1 MTASKT
7 FRLVED
13 WRKLWRSWSV
23 MVAVLGAALP
33 ELLQVVADNTDLMPW
48 LTAGD
53 KSGIRL
59 ACLILVIVLRPIR
72 QNSLNP
78 KDAP

>member
-1 MTASKT
+1 MIT
-7 FRLVED
+7 LVSN
-13 WRKLWRSWSV
+13 WRELWKSWC
-23 MVAVLGAALP
+23 VLAALFGTLLP

-53 KSGIRL
+53 KSSIRL
-59 ACLILVIVLRPIR
+59 ACLILVIVLRPIQQR
-72 QNSLNP
+72 SLAQ